1 MGGQPAFLL
10 SEYGFGRRR
19 QAVFYKMV
27 SDGKQERRD
36 LCIFVTTI
44 MKRGKI

>member
-1 MGGQPAFLL
+1 MDRG
-10 SEYGFGRRR
+10 EEGRLF
-19 QAVFYKMV
+19 FYKMV

>member
-19 QAVFYKMV
+19 QAVFFIKWFLMASKKEEIYV
-27 SDGKQERRD
+27 S
-36 LCIFVTTI
+36 LSPL
-44 MKRGKI
+44 

>member
-1 MGGQPAFLL
+1 MTGLPSCSLIMDRG
-10 SEYGFGRRR
+10 EEGRLF
-19 QAVFYKMV
+19 FYKMV